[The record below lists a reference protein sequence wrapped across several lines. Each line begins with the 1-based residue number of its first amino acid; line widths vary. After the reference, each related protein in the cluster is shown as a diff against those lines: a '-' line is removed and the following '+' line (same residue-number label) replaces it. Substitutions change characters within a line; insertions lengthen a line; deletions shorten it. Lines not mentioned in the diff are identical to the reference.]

1 MIITLVAINYVI
13 KFSVML
19 EKCFLLF
26 DLNIQLRLL
35 PSSSVTG
42 NNGKRVHL
50 LSMVCTSLRSHRS
63 IALEHFLSWFSALE
77 HFLSWWTSFEI
88 HFICPSVSHPLP
100 MHLSHKHQFENCLQ
114 NSPQISWQTLK
125 QNTASS
131 QSLYFGNVFSL
142 VSIVSFLFDYLHWL
156 NVVS

>member
-13 KFSVML
+13 KFSVLL

-42 NNGKRVHL
+42 NNGKRAIPHSPSFH
-50 LSMVCTSLRSHRS
+50 SM
-63 IALEHFLSWFSALE
+63 HFLDLIEAALE